1 MSVSDTAAS
10 SVPTVAPALVVKI
23 VSSYV
28 EHNKIAPA
36 DMPALITAVHQS
48 LVSLGK
54 SAKPEQPLTPAVSIR
69 RSVTPSYVVCLE
81 CGWRGN
87 MLRRHLN
94 AAHGLEASRYRSR
107 WKLSPDHPLTAPA
120 YSEQRSSLAKQLGL
134 GRKRTGRRPR
144 QAAQS

>member
-1 MSVSDTAAS
+1 MSDNPGFSKPS
-10 SVPTVAPALVVKI
+10 IAPALVAKI

-36 DMPALITAVHQS
+36 DMPALITTVHQS

-54 SAKPEQPLTPAVSIR
+54 SAQPEQPLTPAVPIR
-69 RSVTPSYVVCLE
+69 RSVTPNYVVCLE

-94 AAHGLEASRYRSR
+94 AAHGLEASQYRSR

-120 YSEQRSSLAKQLGL
+120 YSERRSSLAKQLGL
-134 GRKRTGRRPR
+134 GRKRTGRRR
-144 QAAQS
+144 QAQS